1 LHFNKKSLVT
11 EKPGKRK
18 RFAKLDFSSECQM
31 INKQYLVDKA
41 YKNNK
46 DQAPRSINGEDG
58 AYTIKGSHAS
68 IE

>member
-1 LHFNKKSLVT
+1 
-11 EKPGKRK
+11 
-18 RFAKLDFSSECQM
+18 M